1 MAPEKSQ
8 EKSTKRELQ
17 IYVNCPCNV
26 LLLVR
31 IKRSLNVYSICATQ
45 IQLIKALNAFTKSK
59 EGKDQEL
66 NLIITWLTW
75 K

>member
-1 MAPEKSQ
+1 MFKIHNEINLILMMAPEKSQ

-31 IKRSLNVYSICATQ
+31 VKRSLNVYRIFVKHTS
-45 IQLIKALNAFTKSK
+45 S
-59 EGKDQEL
+59 
-66 NLIITWLTW
+66 
-75 K
+75 